1 MAIFTESKILDRI
14 KDWAK
19 KENKRLGYDE
29 DAARKRI
36 REESKKKS
44 VKDESSQKKKGLL
57 TREDFSNALS
67 LTKSI
72 IGGNSTVGKYLNLY
86 TVDELMKDYS
96 KSKDDYIMIGS
107 LYTMNPDDIDDQD
120 VLVPHEDAD
129 WYKGDAIK
137 RGEEIDNLMFDLSE
151 KLEKESIKRYGDS
164 FVVDFDSSWYGFY
177 YYVES
182 KKPKGSSNNKDK

>member
-1 MAIFTESKILDRI
+1 MAIFNESFLQKTIDGFINEGFLDRF
-14 KDWAK
+14 KKKEDK
-19 KENKRLGYDE
+19 KHYSKPKENKS
-29 DAARKRI
+29 
-36 REESKKKS
+36 EE
-44 VKDESSQKKKGLL
+44 KKKGLL

-129 WYKGDAIK
+129 WYEGDAVK
-137 RGEEIDNLMFDLSE
+137 RGEEINNLMYDLSE
-151 KLEKESIKRYGDS
+151 KLEKESTKRYGDS
-164 FVVDFDSSWYGFY
+164 FVVDFDSTWYGFY